1 MVFLSD
7 PGIPGVQSKGPHVTE
22 WVSEWVIERGSWD
35 FKTEDANSIL
45 TDNADRA
52 IQSKDDELMAYFGTN
67 ANIGINLFW

>member
-7 PGIPGVQSKGPHVTE
+7 PGIPGVQSGSACH

-45 TDNADRA
+45 TDNADRV
-52 IQSKDDELMAYFGTN
+52 IQSNVAMQDATWWP
-67 ANIGINLFW
+67 NL